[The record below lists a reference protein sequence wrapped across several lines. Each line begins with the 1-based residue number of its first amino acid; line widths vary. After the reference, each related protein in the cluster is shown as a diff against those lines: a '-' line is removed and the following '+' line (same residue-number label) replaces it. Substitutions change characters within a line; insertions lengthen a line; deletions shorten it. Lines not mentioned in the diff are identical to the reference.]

1 MIIASISRRDN
12 VPWTSSPLVPLEGA
26 GVQESTCH
34 GQLTGSLEEKS
45 LAESSESEP
54 DPAHRPRDGC
64 TLGYSPVAF
73 PAFTEQ
79 HESFRVSPL
88 ASRNHG

>member
-1 MIIASISRRDN
+1 MIIASISHRDN

-54 DPAHRPRDGC
+54 EPAHRP
-64 TLGYSPVAF
+64 LGWLHSGVLPRGLPGLHRA
-73 PAFTEQ
+73 A
-79 HESFRVSPL
+79 
-88 ASRNHG
+88 